1 MAQTQKMYLGEHE
14 IGITRFGEDGNIING
29 AFRYEVDVD
38 FLIVGG
44 GGSGGRYDNQYAG
57 GGGAGRFVSGSL
69 TLGVGTY
76 SAVVGSGGATPS
88 SGNPG
93 INGQNS
99 TWTIEATTYTAPG
112 GGGGGLGASTGT
124 DKNGKDGGSGGG
136 ASAQGIGGTATG
148 GDAVAGSPISGFGS
162 NGEGRTSG
170 ESSNGG
176 TGGGAN
182 GSDERAWVDGQNY
195 AGGGSGGNSARTS
208 PTSKGSGGRGADSF
222 VDNTTAGYDGI
233 VKIRYAGSVQKAT
246 GGTVTQSGGYTY
258 HTFTSSGD
266 FVISGN

>member
-1 MAQTQKMYLGEHE
+1 MSSTQKMYLGDHE

-29 AFRYEVDVD
+29 AFRYEIDVD

-44 GGSGGRYDNQYAG
+44 GGSGGRFSNQYAG

-76 SAVVGSGGATPS
+76 SAVVGSGGAIAS

-93 INGQNS
+93 NNGQQS
-99 TWTIEATTYTAPG
+99 TWTIGATTYTAPG
-112 GGGGGLGASTGT
+112 GGGGGEGLSTGA

-136 ASAQGIGGTATG
+136 ASAQGIGGSATG
-148 GDAVAGSPISGFGS
+148 GSNVAGSPISGFG
-162 NGEGRTSG
+162 NDGEDKGSG
-170 ESSNGG
+170 DSSTGG

-182 GSDERAWVDGQNY
+182 GLNERAWVDGQNY
-195 AGGGSGGNSARTS
+195 AGGGSGGNSGRTN
-208 PTSKGSGGRGADSF
+208 PTSRGSGGRGSASG
-222 VDNTTAGYDGI
+222 VDTGTAGQDGV
-233 VKIRYAGSVQKAT
+233 VKIRYAGSQRAT

-258 HTFTSSGD
+258 HTFTSDGD
-266 FVISGN
+266 FVISG